1 MASLAW
7 QLARR
12 YRGTRH
18 SSGFIRFISAS
29 STLGI
34 ALGVAILILALS
46 VMNGFEQALEQRL
59 LSVIPHVELEAVQQ
73 QIDNWQ
79 PKLAALTT
87 VAGVQAGAP
96 YIKTNG
102 MLRFNSKVKAVQV
115 RGIVVEA
122 ERGISDFASYV
133 VDGQLEQLGSNEV
146 ALGKGIADALGVT
159 VGEQLQLLLPK
170 LSDDGRLASH
180 STVSLTVSAIVA
192 VGGQLDY
199 SQIWLDLTA
208 LASSLASP
216 PDAVQGFAFKINDI
230 FAAPQ
235 QARQLGSELMTL
247 SQDYVYQLD
256 WFRTQGHVYQD
267 IQMVRTI
274 LYLVLA
280 LVIAVAC
287 FNIIATLV
295 MAVREKEGDIA
306 ILLTMGT
313 PASTI
318 VLAFMWLGWL
328 NGLIG
333 AVFGALGGTLLAWY
347 IEPLF
352 GAVTRLLGH
361 SLLDP
366 SIYFINYV
374 PSLLRWQDVAFTFS
388 VALLMS
394 LLATLYPAW
403 RASKVQPAAVLG
415 QR

>member
-1 MASLAW
+1 MANLAW

-12 YRGTRH
+12 YRGTAH

-29 STLGI
+29 STWGI

-46 VMNGFEQALEQRL
+46 VMNGFEQALKQRL
-59 LSVIPHVELEAVQQ
+59 LAVIPHVELEAVHQ
-73 QIDNWQ
+73 QIAYWQ
-79 PKLAALTT
+79 PKLAQLTA
-87 VAGVQAGAP
+87 VDGVDSGAP

-102 MLRFNSKVKAVQV
+102 MLRFNNKVKAAQV
-115 RGIVVEA
+115 RGIVLPA
-122 ERGISDFASYV
+122 EQTISDFAQYV
-133 VDGQLEQLGSNEV
+133 VSGRLDQLADNEV
-146 ALGKGIADALGVT
+146 VLGQGVADALGVK
-159 VGEQLQLLLPK
+159 VGEPLQLLLPK
-170 LSDDGRLASH
+170 MTDDGRLASH
-180 STVSLTVSAIVA
+180 STANLTVSAIVA

-199 SQIWLDLTA
+199 SQIWLDM
-208 LASSLASP
+208 SSLSALLALP
-216 PDAVQGFAFKINDI
+216 PDTVQGFAFKINDI

-235 QARQLGSELMTL
+235 MAQRLGSALAQL
-247 SQDYVYQLD
+247 SQDYVYQLY
-256 WFRTQGHVYQD
+256 WFHTQGHVYQD
-267 IQMVRTI
+267 IQMVRSI

-287 FNIIATLV
+287 FNIVATLV

-328 NGLIG
+328 NGLVG
-333 AVFGALGGTLLAWY
+333 AVGGVVAGVLLAWY

-352 GAVTRLLGH
+352 AMLTQLLGH

-374 PSLLRWQDVAFTFS
+374 PSLLQWQDVLLTFS

>member
-12 YRGTRH
+12 YRNTKH

-46 VMNGFEQALEQRL
+46 VMNGFEQALKQRL

-73 QIDNWQ
+73 QIANWQ
-79 PKLAALTT
+79 PKLTTLTA
-87 VAGVQAGAP
+87 VAGVKAGAP

-102 MLRFNSKVKAVQV
+102 MLRFNSKVKAAQV
-115 RGIVVEA
+115 RGIVVGS
-122 ERGISDFASYV
+122 ERGISDFANYV
-133 VDGQLEQLGSNEV
+133 VAGQLEQLSDNQV
-146 ALGKGIADALGVT
+146 ALGKGIADALGIS
-159 VGEQLQLLLPK
+159 VGQQLQLLLPK
-170 LSDDGRLASH
+170 MSANGSLASH
-180 STVSLTVSAIVA
+180 NTVSLTVSAIVA

-199 SQIWLDLTA
+199 SQIWLDLAA
-208 LASSLASP
+208 LRTLLALP
-216 PDAVQGFAFKINDI
+216 ADTVQGFAFSIDDI

-235 QARQLGSELMTL
+235 LARELGRAST
-247 SQDYVYQLD
+247 DYVYILD

-306 ILLTMGT
+306 ILLTMGV

-352 GAVTRLLGH
+352 AAVTKLLGH

-366 SIYFINYV
+366 SIYFINFV
-374 PSLLRWQDVAFTFS
+374 PSLLQWQDVLMTFS

-403 RASKVQPAAVLG
+403 RTSKVEPAAVLG

>member
-1 MASLAW
+1 MANLAW

-12 YRGTRH
+12 YRGPRH
-18 SSGFIRFISAS
+18 SSGFIRFIAAS

-46 VMNGFEQALEQRL
+46 VMNGFEQALKQRL

-73 QIDNWQ
+73 QISEWQ
-79 PKLAALTT
+79 PKLARLTT
-87 VAGVQAGAP
+87 VTGVQAGAP

-102 MLRFNSKVKAVQV
+102 MLRFNNQVKAAEV
-115 RGIVVEA
+115 RGIVLES
-122 ERGISDFASYV
+122 ERNISDFANYV
-133 VDGQLEQLGSNEV
+133 VAGQLEQLGNNDV
-146 ALGKGIADALGVT
+146 VLGQGIADALGAT
-159 VGEQLQLLLPK
+159 VGGQLQLLLPK
-170 LSDDGRLASH
+170 LTEDGRLASH

-192 VGGQLDY
+192 IGGQLDY
-199 SQIWLDLTA
+199 SQIWLDMATLSA
-208 LASSLASP
+208 LLALP
-216 PDAVQGFAFKINDI
+216 PDTVQGFAFKINDI
-230 FAAPQ
+230 FTAPAL
-235 QARQLGSELMTL
+235 ARELGRVSE
-247 SQDYVYQLD
+247 DYVYLLD

-287 FNIIATLV
+287 FNIVATLV

-333 AVFGALGGTLLAWY
+333 AVAGALAGTLLAWY

-352 GAVTRLLGH
+352 AMVTQLLGH

-366 SIYFINYV
+366 SIYFINFV
-374 PSLLRWQDVAFTFS
+374 PSLLQWQDVVLTFS

-403 RASKVQPAAVLG
+403 RASKVEPATVLG

>member
-1 MASLAW
+1 MNNLAW

-12 YRGTRH
+12 YRGTAH
-18 SSGFIRFISAS
+18 TSGFIRFISAS

-102 MLRFNSKVKAVQV
+102 MLRFNNKVKAAQV
-115 RGIVVEA
+115 RGIECES

-133 VDGQLEQLGSNEV
+133 VDGQLDHLRSNEV

-208 LASSLASP
+208 LGALLALP
-216 PDAVQGFAFKINDI
+216 ADTVQGFAFKIDDI

-235 QARQLGSELMTL
+235 MARELGRVSE
-247 SQDYVYQLD
+247 DYVYQLD

-352 GAVTRLLGH
+352 AAVTRLLGH

>member
-1 MASLAW
+1 MNNLAW

-12 YRGTRH
+12 YRGTAH

-46 VMNGFEQALEQRL
+46 VMNGFEQALKQRL

-73 QIDNWQ
+73 QISDWQ
-79 PKLAALTT
+79 PKLATLSA
-87 VAGVQAGAP
+87 VAGVHAGAP

-102 MLRFNSKVKAVQV
+102 MLRFNNQVKAAQV
-115 RGIVVEA
+115 RGIVLQSEHH
-122 ERGISDFASYV
+122 ISDFAAYV
-133 VDGQLEQLGSNEV
+133 VAGQLEQLGSNEV
-146 ALGKGIADALGVT
+146 VLGQGIADALGVT

-170 LSDDGRLASH
+170 LTDDGRLASH
-180 STVSLTVSAIVA
+180 STASLTVSAIVA

-199 SQIWLDLTA
+199 SQIWLDLAA
-208 LASSLASP
+208 LAALLTLP
-216 PDAVQGFAFKINDI
+216 PDTVQGFAFKINDI

-235 QARQLGSELMTL
+235 MARVLGSHLAQL
-247 SQDYVYQLD
+247 SKDYVYQLD

-313 PASTI
+313 PPSTI

-333 AVFGALGGTLLAWY
+333 AVVGALAGTLLAWY

-352 GAVTRLLGH
+352 AAVTRLLGH

-366 SIYFINYV
+366 SIYFINFV
-374 PSLLRWQDVAFTFS
+374 PSLLQWQDVALTFG

-403 RASKVQPAAVLG
+403 RASKVAPAAVLG

>member
-1 MASLAW
+1 M
-7 QLARR
+7 
-12 YRGTRH
+12 
-18 SSGFIRFISAS
+18 
-29 STLGI
+29 
-34 ALGVAILILALS
+34 
-46 VMNGFEQALEQRL
+46 
-59 LSVIPHVELEAVQQ
+59 
-73 QIDNWQ
+73 
-79 PKLAALTT
+79 
-87 VAGVQAGAP
+87 
-96 YIKTNG
+96 
-102 MLRFNSKVKAVQV
+102 
-115 RGIVVEA
+115 
-122 ERGISDFASYV
+122 
-133 VDGQLEQLGSNEV
+133 
-146 ALGKGIADALGVT
+146 
-159 VGEQLQLLLPK
+159 GEPLQLLLPK
-170 LSDDGRLASH
+170 MTDDGRLASH
-180 STVSLTVSAIVA
+180 STANLTVSAIVA

-199 SQIWLDLTA
+199 SQIWLDM
-208 LASSLASP
+208 SSLSALLALP
-216 PDAVQGFAFKINDI
+216 PDTVQGFAFKINDI

-235 QARQLGSELMTL
+235 MAQRLGSALAQL
-247 SQDYVYQLD
+247 SQDYVYQLY
-256 WFRTQGHVYQD
+256 WFHTQGHVYQD
-267 IQMVRTI
+267 IQMVRSI

-287 FNIIATLV
+287 FNIVATLV

-328 NGLIG
+328 NGLVG
-333 AVFGALGGTLLAWY
+333 AVGGVVAGVLLAWY

-352 GAVTRLLGH
+352 AMLTQLLGH

-374 PSLLRWQDVAFTFS
+374 PSLLQWQDVLLTFS